1 MGTDLARKPHPYVPD
16 PRDTVRVPRC
26 SVCAQTRSYR
36 SHQPL
41 WWRVLN
47 RRLKWR

>member
-1 MGTDLARKPHPYVPD
+1 MGTDLARKPHPYQAEQ
-16 PRDTVRVPRC
+16 RDWLTVPRC
-26 SVCAQTRSYR
+26 ATCGMEKCYR

-41 WWRVLN
+41 WWRVLH